1 MSAGLPAKQPF
12 GLTPSGRVRPGLV
25 FGVPLSDGSQSLG
38 FVRAT
43 NVLFGAMAVLL
54 FEDSLDGAE
63 GAGSR
68 VEIEQDRVL
77 AFLLTGPN
85 PVRDG
90 TWPLV
95 PTEVLALSSREWAML
110 GRFDADRIR
119 NPVVH
124 AVSRVKEFL
133 EAARGLRDW
142 DEPLGEEIRPAD
154 LLLAGRGRPRASRR
168 KFGLAMRPGNGDS

>member
-1 MSAGLPAKQPF
+1 MSARLPAKQPS

-25 FGVPLSDGSQSLG
+25 FRVPLSDGSQALG

-54 FEDSLDGAE
+54 FEVSFDGAE
-63 GAGSR
+63 DAGSR
-68 VEIEQDRVL
+68 VEIEQHGVL

-95 PTEVLALSSREWAML
+95 PSEVLPLSSREWPML

-124 AVSRVKEFL
+124 PVSRVQAFL

-142 DEPLGEEIRPAD
+142 DEPLGAEIRPAD
-154 LLLAGRGRPRASRR
+154 LLLAGRGRPHGSRR
-168 KFGLAMRPGNGDS
+168 KFRLA